1 MNGYEEGIEVVSRF
15 IDFAFVS
22 TSNCCEVGQILV
34 LFVDSLGNLFSI
46 AESIATTVK
55 GSSLNHFYNFLSLL
69 RDILSPLIAFHNLF
83 LAFKLKSIAYF
94 FLLGLLIFFLELD
107 LFFLRLKILFL
118 RLAFIYIFLFNMLR
132 FGGYR
137 RFFLR
142 LFNDMAEGIEE
153 N

>member
-1 MNGYEEGIEVVSRF
+1 MRCFLDFRILSEIVVKLCCFTVSKLGCESSPFPRDNLELVDGCCSVVDWDEEGIEVVSSF
-15 IDFAFVS
+15 IDLAFVS

-83 LAFKLKSIAYF
+83 LAFKL
-94 FLLGLLIFFLELD
+94 
-107 LFFLRLKILFL
+107 
-118 RLAFIYIFLFNMLR
+118 
-132 FGGYR
+132 
-137 RFFLR
+137 
-142 LFNDMAEGIEE
+142 
-153 N
+153 